1 MKAIVKLAIL
11 LVWLTGF
18 SQSMETE
25 VGTWYTIIGSY
36 KLNEKVSFGGVAE
49 LRDYQFSHN
58 LNFFYV
64 QGVVNYKLN
73 KKFSLTGG
81 YLFGEID
88 TTIEPSNKPNVIEH
102 RLLEQINFKTK
113 LNKLAISQRM
123 RLEQRFWNAHQ
134 YNEVKHRLRYRIKFK
149 YPLNKTFYLGGY
161 EELILRKNPK
171 PFEQNLLSAD
181 LGINLDKHFSVE
193 IGYIK
198 HLFLKRNLDRFQLCM
213 VIK

>member
-25 VGTWYTIIGSY
+25 VGTWYTVIGSY

-134 YNEVKHRLRYRIKFK
+134 YSEVRHRLRYRVKFK

-181 LGINLDKHFSVE
+181 LGINLD
-193 IGYIK
+193 
-198 HLFLKRNLDRFQLCM
+198 
-213 VIK
+213 